1 MIKDNNK
8 SKKIRVLMGFTEIA
22 GYLDNLHQ
30 ELKKED
36 LQIDFVMLDKA
47 LNYETYSGITSLPI
61 LVTRYM
67 IRRRAHTRGLKRLFY
82 LLATEFCKSILFIE
96 ALFRYDVFLFNAKKS
111 FFRFNLDLPL
121 LRLFGKKIIFNLS
134 FGSDSRPVYCNGKFA
149 EFDVK
154 KMISSTKSH
163 SRSISWIE
171 FFSNIVIANSTHAHF
186 FNQPFVDISNF
197 PSPPVKMD
205 LIEQAMHEQDY
216 ESIFK
221 NNNDKIKI
229 LHAPSNRAF
238 KGSNNIKDAVISL
251 QNQGYLL
258 EYIETEN
265 MPHQM
270 LLRSIFEADIVIDQI
285 YTDYMMPVLST
296 ECAWLKTPVINAG
309 YIYADPYFKNI
320 FPKDM
325 PIQASLPSDFIQSLK
340 SLLDS
345 STLRDELKERAYAY
359 VSENKKHAVLVKEYL
374 KIITQHKDSLDLTDP
389 HQCSYIFG
397 GGLSKEA
404 LKRNIQAMVN
414 AGGFEALRLGKKELL
429 LLKYKELLE
438 TDE

>member
-1 MIKDNNK
+1 MIIDDHK

-22 GYLDNLHQ
+22 GYLDNLHT

-36 LQIDFVMLDKA
+36 LQIDLVILEKA
-47 LNYETYSGITSLPI
+47 RNYESYPGITSLPI
-61 LVTRYM
+61 SAIRHL
-67 IRRRAHTRGLKRLFY
+67 IRRVTDTRGSKRLFY
-82 LLATEFCKSILFIE
+82 VLASELCKSILLIQ
-96 ALFRYDVFLFNAKKS
+96 ALFKYDVFLFNFQKS
-111 FFRFNLDLPL
+111 FLRLNLDLPL
-121 LRLFGKKIIFNLS
+121 LRLFRKKIIFNLNA
-134 FGSDSRPVYCNGKFA
+134 GSDSRPVYCSGKYA
-149 EFDVK
+149 ELDVK
-154 KMISSTKSH
+154 QMISATKSH
-163 SRSISWIE
+163 SLKISWIE
-171 FFSNIVIANSTHAHF
+171 FFSDIVIANSSHAHF
-186 FNQPFVDISNF
+186 FNRPFVDSSNF
-197 PSPPVKMD
+197 PGPPVRMD

-238 KGSNNIKDAVISL
+238 KGSNIIRDAVISL

-285 YTDYMMPVLST
+285 YTDYMMPVLSA

-309 YIYADPYFKNI
+309 YIYADSYFKNI

-374 KIITQHKDSLDLTDP
+374 KIITEHKDSLDLTDP

-397 GGLSKEA
+397 AGLSKET